1 MKSAMIDLNVVLDVV
16 QKRVPHFA
24 ASAQVMAGARQ
35 GVYEGLL
42 PAHALTT
49 IHYIVQKYSDIR
61 VADRTV
67 DWLLTSF
74 GITATRKQEF
84 WRARSL
90 GMKDF
95 EDAVVAASAMA
106 AGCDLIVTRNIADFD
121 RAPIQTLT
129 PEEFLAA
136 LELPGTT

>member
-1 MKSAMIDLNVVLDVV
+1 MKSAMIDLNVVLDVA

-35 GVYEGLL
+35 GVYEGL
-42 PAHALTT
+42 
-49 IHYIVQKYSDIR
+49 
-61 VADRTV
+61 
-67 DWLLTSF
+67 
-74 GITATRKQEF
+74 
-84 WRARSL
+84 
-90 GMKDF
+90 
-95 EDAVVAASAMA
+95 
-106 AGCDLIVTRNIADFD
+106 LIVTRNIADFD